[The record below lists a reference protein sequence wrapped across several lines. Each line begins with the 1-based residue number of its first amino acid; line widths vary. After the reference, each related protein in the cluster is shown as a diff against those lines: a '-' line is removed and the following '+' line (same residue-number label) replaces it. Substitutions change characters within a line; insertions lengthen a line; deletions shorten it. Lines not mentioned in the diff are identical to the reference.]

1 MTRRVVLAVA
11 LALCAS
17 SAHAAYE
24 DAAVADGGTLSGVVR
39 FAGTPPRLPAVTVSR
54 HRDVCG
60 EQRPSEAL
68 VLGAGGGVRGS
79 VIRIEGV
86 ARGKRSSAE
95 LLLDNQGCRFVPHVG
110 ALTVG
115 DRARVKSSDDVVH
128 NTRGSMGTST
138 VFNVAV
144 PHREQLVDITRRLT
158 APGVVR
164 VQCDAHP
171 HMSAWL
177 VVHDSPYVAVTD
189 ERGAFRIADVPPGTY
204 RVTMWHEGF
213 RPHGVEADGRPR
225 YDEPRTVAR
234 TVSISPGADAT
245 IEFELK

>member
-1 MTRRVVLAVA
+1 
-11 LALCAS
+11 
-17 SAHAAYE
+17 
-24 DAAVADGGTLSGVVR
+24 
-39 FAGTPPRLPAVTVSR
+39 
-54 HRDVCG
+54 
-60 EQRPSEAL
+60 
-68 VLGAGGGVRGS
+68 
-79 VIRIEGV
+79 
-86 ARGKRSSAE
+86 
-95 LLLDNQGCRFVPHVG
+95 VPHVG

-158 APGVVR
+158 TPGVVR

-177 VVHDSPYVAVTD
+177 VVHDSPYVTVTD
-189 ERGAFRIADVPPGTY
+189 ERGAFRIADV
-204 RVTMWHEGF
+204 
-213 RPHGVEADGRPR
+213 RPR

-234 TVSISPGADAT
+234 TVSILPGAEAT